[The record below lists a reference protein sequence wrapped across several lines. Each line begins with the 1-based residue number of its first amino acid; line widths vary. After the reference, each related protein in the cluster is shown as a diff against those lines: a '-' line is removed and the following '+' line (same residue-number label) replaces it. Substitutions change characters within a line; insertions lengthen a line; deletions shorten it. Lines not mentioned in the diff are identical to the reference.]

1 MKGYMKLLFA
11 IVFAIFLSG
20 CATGEVQQRV
30 VIHAIGIDKHDKG
43 FEVSYQVFSG
53 GEGSDSGPVDANED
67 TVKTLLSQGKTL
79 TACEE
84 SLELQTGKDVF
95 FGDTELILVSE
106 ELKDRDITEFLQ
118 YFRNA
123 DVYLG
128 VNVCYCRGKAKDT
141 VGAKLDQGAATAIL
155 LRGVVERALSE
166 GRACSSRIIEISNA
180 LADGESIAIPILSLE
195 QGGNTSGTSGTSGE
209 SDKSGAGDAGD
220 TGGAEDSG
228 KDSTISDTTIGVFD
242 SILISRE
249 GTLGEADETTAQ
261 GVRILKGNV
270 KNMELETEA
279 GGRSISVE
287 VDNVKIKR
295 RLEITDNRPLLK
307 IEIAGEYDIRFA
319 PPGLP
324 EEEVIAAAETKILEL
339 CKVAAEK
346 MSETGADLVNLQK
359 MLEKYYPEYAEKVT
373 SGQAI
378 RLCVYDIGAKLKKY

>member
-1 MKGYMKLLFA
+1 MKGYMKLFF
-11 IVFAIFLSG
+11 VMIFTLLLTG
-20 CATGEVQQRV
+20 CSTGEVQQRV
-30 VIHAIGIDKHDKG
+30 VVHAIGIDKHDKG
-43 FEVSYQVFSG
+43 YEVSYQVFSG

-67 TVKTLLSQGKTL
+67 TVKTLLSQGQTL

-106 ELKDRDITEFLQ
+106 ELKDSDITEFLQ

-141 VGAKLDQGAATAIL
+141 VGARLGQGAATAIL
-155 LRGVVERALSE
+155 LRGVVERAILE

-180 LADGESIAIPILSLE
+180 LADGEAIAIPILSLE
-195 QGGNTSGTSGTSGE
+195 QSDDTSGASDSSGEESAGNTGGSE
-209 SDKSGAGDAGD
+209 DK
-220 TGGAEDSG
+220 G
-228 KDSTISDTTIGVFD
+228 KETTISDTTIGVFD

-249 GTLGEADETTAQ
+249 GNLGEADEVAAQ

-270 KNMELETEA
+270 KNMELETE
-279 GGRSISVE
+279 GGGGKISMN

-295 RLEITDNRPLLK
+295 KLEIIDSRPHLK
-307 IEIAGEYDIRFA
+307 IAIAGEYDIRFA
-319 PPGLP
+319 PPEMP
-324 EEEVIAAAETKILEL
+324 EKEVIAAAERKILEL
-339 CKVAAEK
+339 CAGAAEK
-346 MSETGADLVNLQK
+346 MRQTGADLVNLKK

-373 SGQAI
+373 SGQGI
-378 RLCVYDIGAKLKKY
+378 ELCVYEITAQLKKY

>member
-1 MKGYMKLLFA
+1 MKEYIRLLLVMIFA
-11 IVFAIFLSG
+11 LLLTS

-43 FEVSYQVFSG
+43 YEVSYQVFSG

-67 TVKTLLSQGKTL
+67 TVKTLLSQGQTL

-106 ELKDRDITEFLQ
+106 ELKDSDITEFLQ

-180 LADGESIAIPILSLE
+180 LADGEAIAIPILSLE
-195 QGGNTSGTSGTSGE
+195 QGGNRLGTSGE
-209 SDKSGAGDAGD
+209 SDESDKSSAGD
-220 TGGAEDSG
+220 TGGSGDKG
-228 KDSTISDTTIGVFD
+228 KDTTISDTTIGVFD

-249 GTLGEADETTAQ
+249 GNLGEADEEAAQ

-270 KNMELETEA
+270 KSMELETEGG
-279 GGRSISVE
+279 GGRISVE

-295 RLEITDNRPLLK
+295 KLEITDNRPLLK
-307 IEIAGEYDIRFA
+307 IDIAGEYDIRFA
-319 PPGLP
+319 PPEMP
-324 EEEVIAAAETKILEL
+324 EKEVIAAAERKILEL
-339 CKVAAEK
+339 CAGAAEK
-346 MSETGADLVNLQK
+346 MRETGADLVNLKK

-378 RLCVYDIGAKLKKY
+378 ELCVYEITAKLKKY